1 MTAATNKE
9 RYREFIQAIFNE
21 ARFDRLDDFLAPSY
35 AIQEAPPGTAPG
47 REGVRQ
53 VVTMFRT
60 AFPDMTITLD
70 EVVAEGD
77 TVAALSTLRGTHRGE
92 FMGVAPTGKT
102 VSVTSLTMVRLEGG
116 RLTKSWV
123 KNDVASLMR
132 QLGAGPQA

>member
-1 MTAATNKE
+1 MTAATNKA
-9 RYREFIQAIFNE
+9 RYGEFIQAIFNE
-21 ARFDRLDDFLAPSY
+21 ARFDRLGDFLAPSY

-47 REGVRQ
+47 GEGVRQ

-70 EVVAEGD
+70 EVIAEGD
-77 TVAALSTLRGTHRGE
+77 TVAALSRLRGTHRGE

-102 VSVTSLTMVRLEGG
+102 VSVTSLTMVRLEDG

-132 QLGAGPQA
+132 QLGAGSQA